1 MRKYLIDSSQA
12 TARIVA
18 AALLADSVIDKSE
31 LDVVDRHAIVEQL
44 GMSQDDFDKVVH
56 EFCDDMAQYAL
67 RSEGGELELSG
78 ETIDSML
85 DEIRSNDQQML
96 LLRTILEVVYADRRL
111 TAREAFLASK
121 AMTRWNIQPFV

>member
-1 MRKYLIDSSQA
+1 MRKYTIDSSQA
-12 TARIVA
+12 KARLVT
-18 AALLADSVIDKSE
+18 AALLADGGIDKAE
-31 LDVVDRHAIVEQL
+31 TDVLGRHSVVEQL
-44 GMSQDDFDKVVH
+44 GMSQDDFDKVVR
-56 EFCDDMAQYAL
+56 EFCEDMAQYAS